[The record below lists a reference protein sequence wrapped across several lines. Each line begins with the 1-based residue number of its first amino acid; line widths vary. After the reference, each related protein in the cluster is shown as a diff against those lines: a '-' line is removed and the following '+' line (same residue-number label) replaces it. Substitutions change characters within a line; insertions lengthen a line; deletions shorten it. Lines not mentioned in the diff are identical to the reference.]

1 MESLCTMKRSRDR
14 LAGVAAFPVSVMDR
28 SVSWIDFT

>member
-1 MESLCTMKRSRDR
+1 MKRSRDR
-14 LAGVAAFPVSVMDR
+14 LAGVAAFPVFVMDR